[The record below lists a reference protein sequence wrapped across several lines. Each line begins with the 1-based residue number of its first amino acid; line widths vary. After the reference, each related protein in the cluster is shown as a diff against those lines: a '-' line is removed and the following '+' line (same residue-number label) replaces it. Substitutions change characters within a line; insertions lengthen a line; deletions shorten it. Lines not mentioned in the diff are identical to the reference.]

1 MNALLLLGAGAAG
14 PTFVAQVATT
24 ILAFLIVLAI
34 LKAFAWGP
42 IVQMLDD
49 RRKAI
54 ADGFDDI
61 DAKIKA
67 AEERL
72 REYEEKLRR
81 IDDEARERQNKAID
95 EGRRQAEQIVDKAR
109 HDAEDL
115 VEKTKKS
122 LEIEVD
128 KARIEL
134 RREVVEMTLAATGQ
148 LLSANLDDERQRQL
162 VDDFVAGLAGGQA
175 S

>member
-1 MNALLLLGAGAAG
+1 MLLAASSAG

-34 LKAFAWGP
+34 LYKVAWGP
-42 IVQMLDD
+42 ILELLDD

-61 DAKIKA
+61 DAKAKA
-67 AEERL
+67 AGDRL

-95 EGRRQAEQIVDKAR
+95 EGRRQAEQIVAKAR
-109 HDAEDL
+109 HDAEEL
-115 VEKTKKS
+115 IEKTRMT
-122 LEIEVD
+122 LEIERD
-128 KARIEL
+128 KARLEL
-134 RREVVEMTLAATGQ
+134 RREVVEMTLSATGK
-148 LLSANLDDERQRQL
+148 LLSANLDDSRQRQL
-162 VDDFVAGLAGGQA
+162 VDEFVTDLAARRA